1 MCILEDCSLQAIDTL
16 AKLGVCV
23 SSSAMSKQKQ
33 RLLQRQKEKIGT
45 LMLKEK
51 EELEESGKNDSQISC
66 DIIGDNIDITRSPS
80 QMSVDR
86 KRQSWHWFLLVGLQ
100 KRVLNP
106 LLNDSA
112 PIADIKSVDNCTFM
126 PNFEECRKLD
136 ENFMYHITNVLV
148 KYVGC
153 LKKYKYCVPKFIPNP
168 HLKELAEKSNFVLL
182 DMLDKS
188 ENKSEDMI
196 TILEHI
202 HAKYIAHTDGE
213 NPAVIKKKVFGGDVL
228 TNERAYSAQ
237 LAMLNGDTDY
247 DRLGGLI
254 HRPEGLHRM
263 MNLLLVSEWA
273 IVDV

>member
-1 MCILEDCSLQAIDTL
+1 
-16 AKLGVCV
+16 
-23 SSSAMSKQKQ
+23 
-33 RLLQRQKEKIGT
+33 
-45 LMLKEK
+45 
-51 EELEESGKNDSQISC
+51 
-66 DIIGDNIDITRSPS
+66 
-80 QMSVDR
+80 
-86 KRQSWHWFLLVGLQ
+86 
-100 KRVLNP
+100 
-106 LLNDSA
+106 
-112 PIADIKSVDNCTFM
+112 
-126 PNFEECRKLD
+126 
-136 ENFMYHITNVLV
+136 MYHITNVLV

-153 LKKYKYCVPKFIPNP
+153 LKKYKDCVPKFIPNP

-213 NPAVIKKKVFGGDVL
+213 NPTVIKKKVFGGDVL

>member
-1 MCILEDCSLQAIDTL
+1 M
-16 AKLGVCV
+16 
-23 SSSAMSKQKQ
+23 
-33 RLLQRQKEKIGT
+33 
-45 LMLKEK
+45 
-51 EELEESGKNDSQISC
+51 
-66 DIIGDNIDITRSPS
+66 
-80 QMSVDR
+80 
-86 KRQSWHWFLLVGLQ
+86 GLQ

-106 LLNDSA
+106 LLNDTA
-112 PIADIKSVDNCTFM
+112 PIADIKSVDNYTFI
-126 PNFEECRKLD
+126 PNFDECRKLD
-136 ENFMYHITNVLV
+136 EHFIYHITNVLV

-153 LKKYKYCVPKFIPNP
+153 LKKYKDCVPKFIQNP

-202 HAKYIAHTDGE
+202 HANYIAHTDGE

-263 MNLLLVSEWA
+263 MNLLLVS
-273 IVDV
+273 